1 MMKISILFVILF
13 MFCISF
19 AAHSVKHDESL
30 SDTERTENMSEIN
43 MPLLIPQNFNADTSM
58 LSKTTENGTF
68 HESRSAAGFAA
79 RLVANGAPQDMELAE
94 KVLNAVL
101 ECQEL
106 QEGDAHYGN
115 FRWMREDE
123 VVEDLNAVEFVLE
136 NLIPTMIKH
145 DSRLPDLMRRR
156 VLHAIRLGLEEIE
169 QLDVLVAYTNITA
182 LDILNTC
189 LGGELLQDQAI
200 AERGYGKMI
209 EWMSFTDA
217 NGIPYEYNSP
227 TYTGVTIG
235 ALRKLTDLVQ
245 HRDTKIRA
253 RTMLARLGLTV
264 ALHIHRGTGRWAGPY
279 SRAYQPTVIGETG
292 AEVHRLEQWIANGT
306 LPGWIEDVLKH
317 RPDKFQV
324 TETAYSPRN
333 LGITTYHSP
342 SFALGT
348 SVTAGMGG
356 QSNVMIAHY
365 HREGSERPG
374 VLYSR
379 YLINDKWM
387 GDFYHATD
395 RTKSRNLV
403 EEGRFYGVQQGA
415 RVIGLYAPS
424 GLRLVSS
431 AKAALIWTQRELVD
445 EIWVGDRRVSELP
458 AEVAQDEIV
467 VIGSGGTL
475 MAVRPLARTD
485 LGYQAPIRLVEIAG
499 DLVLEIY
506 NYLGPQKAF
515 WEMEWPGAFYKGQPQ
530 CGFYL
535 EAAERSEYS
544 DGASFAA
551 AVKRGVL
558 KDITDDPFVYRGEKE
573 RLWSVEYSRDGETLG
588 LEVDLMEWELK
599 RRWTQ
604 DGAIGWPML
613 FSPVARETMN
623 GEVTVGNAILNCG
636 KAAAWLFASPETKL
650 WAAAY
655 HGLAAAPVTL
665 TVPDGKVEI
674 EEMGMGTIVWDD
686 GVVNIEAIDLKGT
699 PIVTGGRL
707 ELSD

>member
-1 MMKISILFVILF
+1 MMKISTLFAILF
-13 MFCISF
+13 MFFIAF
-19 AAHSVKHDESL
+19 AAHSVKHGETL
-30 SDTERTENMSEIN
+30 SDTGRTENMSEIN
-43 MPLLIPQNFNADTSM
+43 VPLPLPQNFNADTSM
-58 LSKTTENGTF
+58 LSSTTENGTF

-79 RLVANGAPQDMELAE
+79 GLVANGSPQAMELAE

-106 QEGDAHYGN
+106 REGDAHFGN

-123 VVEDLNAVEFVLE
+123 VVEDLNAVEFVLGD
-136 NLIPTMIKH
+136 LISMMIRH
-145 DSRLPDLMRRR
+145 GSRLPDQTRQR
-156 VLHAIRLGLEEIE
+156 VLHAIRLGLGEIE
-169 QLDVLVAYTNITA
+169 NLDVLVAYTNITA
-182 LDILNTC
+182 LDILNSC

-227 TYTGVTIG
+227 TYTSVTIG
-235 ALRKLTDLVQ
+235 ALNNLTDLVQ
-245 HRDTKIRA
+245 HENTRIRA
-253 RTMLARLGLTV
+253 KTMLARLGLTV
-264 ALHIHRGTGRWAGPY
+264 ALHIHRGTGRWAGPH
-279 SRAYQPTVIGETG
+279 SRAYQPTVVGETG
-292 AEVHRLEQWIANGT
+292 AEIHGLEQWIANGS
-306 LPGWIEDVLKH
+306 LPGWVKDVLEQ
-317 RPDKFQV
+317 RPETFQV
-324 TETAYSPRN
+324 TETAYSPKN

-365 HREGSERPG
+365 HREGSQRPG

-395 RTKSRNLV
+395 RSKSRNLL

-415 RVIGLYAPS
+415 RAIGLYAPS

-445 EIWVGDRRVSELP
+445 EIWIGDRRINELP
-458 AEVAQDEIV
+458 ADVGQDDIV
-467 VIGSGGTL
+467 VVGSGNTL
-475 MAVRPLARTD
+475 MAVRPLTRTD
-485 LGYQAPIRLVEIAG
+485 LGYEAPIRLVEIAG

-515 WEMEWPGAFYKGQPQ
+515 WEMQWPGAFYKGQPQ

-544 DGASFAA
+544 SGVSFAA
-551 AVKRGVL
+551 TIKRGVL
-558 KDITDDPFVYRGEKE
+558 RDVTDDPFVYRGEKE
-573 RLWSVEYSRDGETLG
+573 RLWSVEYSRDGETIG
-588 LEVDLMEWELK
+588 LEVDIMEWKLK
-599 RRWTQ
+599 RRWNQ

-613 FSPVARETMN
+613 SSPIACETMN
-623 GEVTVGNAILNCG
+623 GTVTVGDATLNCG
-636 KAAAWLFASPETKL
+636 KEPAWLFASPETKK
-650 WAAAY
+650 WVAAY
-655 HGLAAAPVTL
+655 HGLSAAPAIL

-674 EEMGMGTIVWDD
+674 EAMGMGTIVWDN
-686 GVVNIEAIDLKGT
+686 GVVTIEAIDLKGT
-699 PIVTGGRL
+699 PKITGGRL
-707 ELSD
+707 AISD

>member
-1 MMKISILFVILF
+1 
-13 MFCISF
+13 
-19 AAHSVKHDESL
+19 
-30 SDTERTENMSEIN
+30 
-43 MPLLIPQNFNADTSM
+43 
-58 LSKTTENGTF
+58 
-68 HESRSAAGFAA
+68 
-79 RLVANGAPQDMELAE
+79 
-94 KVLNAVL
+94 
-101 ECQEL
+101 
-106 QEGDAHYGN
+106 
-115 FRWMREDE
+115 MREDE

-136 NLIPTMIKH
+136 NLIPMMIRYE
-145 DSRLPDLMRRR
+145 SRLPDRTKQR
-156 VLHAIRLGLEEIE
+156 VLHAIRLGLAEIE
-169 QLDVLVAYTNITA
+169 RLNVLVAYTNITA

-189 LGGELLQDQAI
+189 LGGELLQAQAI
-200 AERGYGKMI
+200 AERGYRKMV

-235 ALRKLTDLVQ
+235 ALGRLTDLVQ
-245 HRDTKIRA
+245 HRETNIRA
-253 RTMLARLGLTV
+253 KTMLARLGLSV
-264 ALHIHRGTGRWAGPY
+264 ALHIHRRTGRWAGPH
-279 SRAYQPTVIGETG
+279 SRAYHPTVVGETG
-292 AEVHRLEQWIANGT
+292 AEIHRLEQWISEGT
-306 LPGWIEDVLKH
+306 LPRWLEDVLKH

-348 SVTAGMGG
+348 SVTEGLGG

-365 HREGSERPG
+365 HRQGSQRPG

-395 RTKSRNLV
+395 RTKSRNLL
-403 EEGRFYGVQQGA
+403 EQGRFYGVQQGA

-424 GLRLVSS
+424 ELRLVSS
-431 AKAALIWTQRELVD
+431 TKAALIWTQRELVD
-445 EIWVGDRRVSELP
+445 EIWVGDRRISELP
-458 AEVAQDEIV
+458 AEVGPDEIV
-467 VIGSGGTL
+467 VIGSGDSL
-475 MAVRPLARTD
+475 MAVRPLTRTD
-485 LGYQAPIRLVEIAG
+485 LGYQAPIRLVEIAAA
-499 DLVLEIY
+499 LVLEIY

-535 EAAERSEYS
+535 EVAERLEYS

-551 AVKRGVL
+551 AIKRGVL
-558 KDITDDPFVYRGEKE
+558 KDITDAPFVYRGEKE

-588 LEVDLMEWELK
+588 VEVDIMEWKLK

-613 FSPVARETMN
+613 SSPVARETMN
-623 GEVTVGNAILNCG
+623 GEVTVGDATLNCG
-636 KAAAWLFASPETKL
+636 KEAAWLFASPETKL

-655 HGLAAAPVTL
+655 HGLVAAPVTL

-674 EEMGMGTIVWDD
+674 EEMGMGTIVWNN
-686 GVVNIEAIDLKGT
+686 GIVAIEVVGLKGT
-699 PIVTGGRL
+699 PKITGGRL
-707 ELSD
+707 AFSD

>member
-1 MMKISILFVILF
+1 MPKISILFAILST
-13 MFCISF
+13 FCIAF
-19 AAHSVKHDESL
+19 AAHSADY
-30 SDTERTENMSEIN
+30 TGRIENMSETN
-43 MPLLIPQNFNADTSM
+43 TPLPLPQNFNAETSM
-58 LSKTTENGTF
+58 LSKTTENGIF
-68 HESRSAAGFAA
+68 HESRSAAGFAT
-79 RLVANGAPQDMELAE
+79 RLVANGAPQDIELAE

-106 QEGDAHYGN
+106 HEGDARYGN
-115 FRWMREDE
+115 FLWMREDE
-123 VVEDLNAVEFVLE
+123 AVEDLNAVEFVLE
-136 NLIPTMIKH
+136 NLIPMMIRYG
-145 DSRLPDLMRRR
+145 SRLPDHMQQR
-156 VLHAIRLGLEEIE
+156 VLHAIRLGLGEIE
-169 QLDVLVAYTNITA
+169 RLDVLVAYTNITA

-189 LGGELLQDQAI
+189 LGGELLQDQKI
-200 AERGYGKMI
+200 AKRGYGKMI

-217 NGIPYEYNSP
+217 NGIPFEYNSP

-235 ALRKLTDLVQ
+235 ALKRLTDLVQ
-245 HRDTKIRA
+245 HRDTRIRA

-279 SRAYQPTVIGETG
+279 SRAYQPTVVGETG
-292 AEVHRLEQWIANGT
+292 AEIHRLEQWIAEGT
-306 LPGWIEDVLKH
+306 LPEWIADVLNH

-324 TETAYSPRN
+324 AETAYSPRN

-356 QSNVMIAHY
+356 QSNVMIMHY

-395 RTKSRNLV
+395 RTKSRNLL

-415 RVIGLYAPS
+415 RAIGLYAPS
-424 GLRLVSS
+424 SFRLVSS

-445 EIWVGDRRVSELP
+445 EIWIGDRRVSKLP
-458 AEVAQDEIV
+458 ADVGQDEIV
-467 VIGSGGTL
+467 VIGSGDTL
-475 MAVRPLARTD
+475 MAVRPLTRTD
-485 LGYQAPIRLVEIAG
+485 IGRQAPMRLVEIAG

-551 AVKRGVL
+551 TIESGVL
-558 KDITDDPFVYRGEKE
+558 RDITDDPFVYSGEEE
-573 RLWSVEYSRDGETLG
+573 RLWSVEYSRNDETIG
-588 LEVDLMEWELK
+588 LEVDIMEWKLK

-604 DGAIGWPML
+604 DGVIGWPML
-613 FSPVARETMN
+613 SSPVARETMN
-623 GEVTVGNAILNCG
+623 GEVTVGNATLSCG
-636 KAAAWLFASPETKL
+636 KEAAWLFASPETKV

-655 HGLAAAPVTL
+655 HGLVAAPLTL

-674 EEMGMGTIVWDD
+674 EAMGMGTIVWDN
-686 GVVNIEAIDLKGT
+686 GVVTIEAIDLKGT
-699 PIVTGGRL
+699 PIATGGRL
-707 ELSD
+707 MISD